1 MSPQTVRMCRK
12 NKFCFNFACKYGFQ
26 RGASLSHLAF
36 FSDVKI
42 AGKNASYF
50 SHFLIL
56 DNALKLTSH
65 GILRY

>member
-1 MSPQTVRMCRK
+1 MSPQTVRMRRK
-12 NKFCFNFACKYGFQ
+12 NKFCFNFAC
-26 RGASLSHLAF
+26 SMAF
-36 FSDVKI
+36 KEVQIFSDVKI

-56 DNALKLTSH
+56 DNASKLTSH